1 MVGGEGG
8 GVVGGE
14 GGGVVGG
21 EGGGV
26 GQGEGEERSRSGPR
40 VAGDSSVSSQ
50 RVFVESERLSG
61 IVGSTLRFHALKMQH
76 QWLRSGRSGGMKQV
90 RTRIRAQRRP

>member
-1 MVGGEGG
+1 MF
-8 GVVGGE
+8 
-14 GGGVVGG
+14 GG

-26 GQGEGEERSRSGPR
+26 GQGEGEERSRSGAR

-50 RVFVESERLSG
+50 RVFVDSERLSG
-61 IVGSTLRFHALKMQH
+61 IVGSTLRFHRLKMQH

-90 RTRIRAQRRP
+90 RTSTRVQRRR